1 MCLECLKLSFPNTCF
16 SVFGFT
22 LSLRWDAQLLFATK
36 LYNFVIFW
44 WVGHSW
50 YREKTPFPPVNLE
63 SLFPK
68 NFRCSSP
75 FQWRR
80 SGNHLPFPWWKVLFT
95 FFFLSITVAATVT
108 GTVIVTGLT
117 DGVARTFCPSLAN
130 DIYTWRVLCSLE
142 LAFLRLPTAT
152 WSTFSH
158 SFTLLS
164 FVRTVEAFAFALLT
178 RSLV

>member
-1 MCLECLKLSFPNTCF
+1 MNNCCSPQNCT
-16 SVFGFT
+16 T
-22 LSLRWDAQLLFATK
+22 L
-36 LYNFVIFW
+36 LYFDRL
-44 WVGHSW
+44 VGHSS
-50 YREKTPFPPVNLE
+50 YTEKTPCHSFKKTGFNNSPFPPVNVE

-80 SGNHLPFPWWKVLFT
+80 TGNHLPFPWWKVLFT
-95 FFFLSITVAATVT
+95 FFFPSITVAATVT
-108 GTVIVTGLT
+108 GTVIVTGLA
-117 DGVARTFCPSLAN
+117 DSVARTFCPSLAN

-158 SFTLLS
+158 FFTLLS
-164 FVRTVEAFAFALLT
+164 FVRTVEAFAFARLT
-178 RSLV
+178 QSLV